1 MNCQDIFR
9 LVDTGSFAGLSETQR
24 QDADAHARTCP
35 HCAPVWGAHTRLAQQ
50 RIPAMPVEFAA
61 RVRTLAA
68 LPRPATGA
76 RTWRRLTVVGCV
88 VALAA
93 AASLLVVHQS
103 DTEVAE
109 PEPVVTLV
117 TAEPNPT
124 MTLSTAEEPTP
135 EVAGATVMT
144 ESPVSAVTP
153 NTLPPL
159 PLLPAPVYESDV
171 QRNARIDQALQKA
184 AEQHPELVEGPDL
197 DDMSFA
203 VGVAM
208 REDGVLLSTAVK
220 LAPRGNPGEAMSEV
234 ERTLPKDGGGMSHTS
249 RAQHYLLLDGRTLRA
264 STSLVVSIMPLNYD
278 VTRSN
283 VRVLQI
289 LGDQYADQL
298 MPASSPDLKRLTVFL
313 SEDGSITHA
322 KVDNYFSPTESHKM
336 LIGGD
341 PNDAIFLAQK
351 IADRLGIDITEMGVV
366 GATSLERGSTAL
378 IPDGNGG
385 WKPDPSL
392 RRLPVY
398 YAWAR
403 RASDAGPTFM
413 QSGSTSNRSTL
424 DVSAAL
430 RIVERMIPDAFTVK
444 DTAAGEPTVVLTAN
458 GEVIAAGRVKH
469 DPNVS
474 KPEDTVLQEQLVPGV
489 RTNSFSNVRVKNN
502 LGEVADVSFAWEM
515 PEEMQAAMKKA
526 EAEWAAAQAVKAGAQ

>member
-1 MNCQDIFR
+1 
-9 LVDTGSFAGLSETQR
+9 
-24 QDADAHARTCP
+24 
-35 HCAPVWGAHTRLAQQ
+35 
-50 RIPAMPVEFAA
+50 
-61 RVRTLAA
+61 
-68 LPRPATGA
+68 
-76 RTWRRLTVVGCV
+76 
-88 VALAA
+88 
-93 AASLLVVHQS
+93 
-103 DTEVAE
+103 
-109 PEPVVTLV
+109 
-117 TAEPNPT
+117 
-124 MTLSTAEEPTP
+124 
-135 EVAGATVMT
+135 
-144 ESPVSAVTP
+144 
-153 NTLPPL
+153 
-159 PLLPAPVYESDV
+159 VYESDV

-234 ERTLPKDGGGMSHTS
+234 ERTLPKDGGGTSHTS

-264 STSLVVSIMPLNYD
+264 TTSLVVSIVPLNYD

-298 MPASSPDLKRLTVFL
+298 MPANSPDLKRLTVFL

-322 KVDNYFSPTESHKM
+322 KVDNYFSPTETHKM

-341 PNDAIFLAQK
+341 PNDAIFLTQK

-366 GATSLERGSTAL
+366 GATSLEQGSTAL

-424 DVSAAL
+424 DVSAAQ
-430 RIVERMIPDAFTVK
+430 RIVERMIPDAFTGK
-444 DTAAGEPTVVLTAN
+444 DPAAGSPYVVLSAK
-458 GEVIAAGRVKH
+458 GEVIAAGRLKR
-469 DPNVS
+469 DPHVS
-474 KPEDTVLQEQLVPGV
+474 KPEEDIV
-489 RTNSFSNVRVKNN
+489 REWFNLPDFRGTSFNNVRLRNN
-502 LGEVADVSFAWEM
+502 LGEQVDVNFTWDATDEAK
-515 PEEMQAAMKKA
+515 AAIA
-526 EAEWAAAQAVKAGAQ
+526 EAAAERAAQPAKTEAP